1 MRRYTKLPI
10 PKDTAWDRTTWRR
23 YAPIWF
29 KEFVDG
35 VINIIRW
42 MPTLYRD
49 RDWDDFYITKMLQ
62 KKIEYQR
69 EHLIKHNRHTSIPQD
84 NRDMTWVLNLLERKH
99 EDYYQL
105 EKYDYEDSEFVFT
118 PCIDKPGCSTLD
130 TKINSENWDEYLA
143 KYKGAVRRVKKLYP
157 NKDLSNKEDLTHYVG
172 RYNQARANKLLWR
185 IMEERSARWW
195 D

>member
-1 MRRYTKLPI
+1 MKRYTKLPI
-10 PKDTAWDRTTWRR
+10 PKDTAWERNTWRR

-35 VINIIRW
+35 VTNIVRW
-42 MPTLYRD
+42 IPTLYRD
-49 RDWDDFYITKMLQ
+49 RDWDDFYITKILQ
-62 KKIEYQR
+62 KKIQFQR
-69 EHLIKHNRHTSIPQD
+69 EHLVKHNRHLSIPQD
-84 NRDMTWVLNLLERKH
+84 NRDMTWVLNLIERKH
-99 EDYYQL
+99 EDYYSL

-118 PCIDKPGCSTLD
+118 PCEDKPNYSTIE
-130 TKINSENWDEYLA
+130 TKVNSENWDEYLA

-172 RYNQARANKLLWR
+172 RYNQERAEKLLWR
-185 IMEERSARWW
+185 IMAERSARWW